1 MRSLRTSSTREAFDL
16 TGNPLYNPSWGYQ
29 DGKVRS
35 GRIRREAVPLAA
47 AAYRIRLTDATS
59 LAATFTA
66 ETGIR
71 RYSSLAWYDAP
82 SPMPDYYRWMPGYQ
96 TDPVTR
102 LEMEISGGRTM
113 SATPKSTGTNLPA
126 NRNSKDGSA
135 TYLME
140 DRVERIANMQLLAE
154 GITRI
159 SERLTVRY
167 GIRAARTDSRFY
179 KQMRDL
185 MGRSYFVDRDYYLI
199 DDGVYGNKLQNDLRH
214 PDRIIREGDRF
225 GYDYDLR
232 RNEIGAGGSLEYR
245 ADRLRAFIAAEVGA
259 ASVFRRGHY
268 EKSFSPAINPS
279 ENRGRCI
286 SRPTCSAPRQA
297 TPSRYGI
304 IWK

>member
-1 MRSLRTSSTREAFDL
+1 
-16 TGNPLYNPSWGYQ
+16 
-29 DGKVRS
+29 
-35 GRIRREAVPLAA
+35 
-47 AAYRIRLTDATS
+47 
-59 LAATFTA
+59 
-66 ETGIR
+66 
-71 RYSSLAWYDAP
+71 
-82 SPMPDYYRWMPGYQ
+82 
-96 TDPVTR
+96 
-102 LEMEISGGRTM
+102 
-113 SATPKSTGTNLPA
+113 
-126 NRNSKDGSA
+126 
-135 TYLME
+135 
-140 DRVERIANMQLLAE
+140 MQLLAE

-297 TPSRYGI
+297 TPSRYDI

>member
-1 MRSLRTSSTREAFDL
+1 
-16 TGNPLYNPSWGYQ
+16 
-29 DGKVRS
+29 
-35 GRIRREAVPLAA
+35 
-47 AAYRIRLTDATS
+47 
-59 LAATFTA
+59 
-66 ETGIR
+66 
-71 RYSSLAWYDAP
+71 
-82 SPMPDYYRWMPGYQ
+82 
-96 TDPVTR
+96 
-102 LEMEISGGRTM
+102 
-113 SATPKSTGTNLPA
+113 
-126 NRNSKDGSA
+126 
-135 TYLME
+135 
-140 DRVERIANMQLLAE
+140 MQLLAE

-259 ASVFRRGHY
+259 APYSAGDTTK
-268 EKSFSPAINPS
+268 KSFSPAINPS